1 MAADMLQDCDRAD
14 LELRARHAS
23 IVGAFPLT
31 RPPAF
36 SKDVRLKR
44 AAWRRRRQEER
55 VLVDH
60 RYYHIKPGM
69 VGAHLDLYEKN
80 GFAAQTRHLG
90 QPLAY
95 MYTESGEVNTLV
107 HIWCYEDAADRAK
120 KRADMWKDPQWQGY
134 AKQMAD
140 SGYLVAQRN
149 NLMIPA
155 KFAPIK
161 R

>member
-1 MAADMLQDCDRAD
+1 MRASPAPP
-14 LELRARHAS
+14 R
-23 IVGAFPLT
+23 GALNGRT
-31 RPPAF
+31 A
-36 SKDVRLKR
+36 L
-44 AAWRRRRQEER
+44 
-55 VLVDH
+55 LIDH

-69 VGAHLDLYEKN
+69 TGAHLDLYEKH

-107 HIWCYEDAADRAK
+107 HIWCYEDANDRMA
-120 KRADMWKDPQWQGY
+120 KRAAMWKDPEWVSY

-140 SGYLVAQRN
+140 SGYLVRQQN

-155 KFAPIK
+155 KFAPMK

>member
-1 MAADMLQDCDRAD
+1 M
-14 LELRARHAS
+14 
-23 IVGAFPLT
+23 
-31 RPPAF
+31 
-36 SKDVRLKR
+36 
-44 AAWRRRRQEER
+44 
-55 VLVDH
+55 LVDH

-69 VGAHLDLYEKN
+69 TGAHLELYEKH

-107 HIWCYEDAADRAK
+107 HIWCYEDANDRMA
-120 KRADMWKDPQWQGY
+120 KRAAMWKDPEWQSY
-134 AKQMAD
+134 AKQMVD
-140 SGYLVAQRN
+140 SGYLVGQKN

>member
-1 MAADMLQDCDRAD
+1 MRPCAAPR
-14 LELRARHAS
+14 RHE
-23 IVGAFPLT
+23 
-31 RPPAF
+31 R
-36 SKDVRLKR
+36 
-44 AAWRRRRQEER
+44 EEG

-69 VGAHLDLYEKN
+69 VGAHLDLYEKH

-90 QPLAY
+90 APLCY

-107 HIWCYEDAADRAK
+107 HIWCYEDAADRMA
-120 KRADMWKDPQWQGY
+120 KRAAMWKDPEWVSY

-140 SGYLVAQRN
+140 AGYLVGQKN

-155 KFAPIK
+155 KFAPI
-161 R
+161 RR